1 ISMDFLHAFE
11 DIDSDF
17 SGEITTEELEAYC
30 RRHNYEDRNGYDYS
44 TTTTRG
50 TITIE
55 EFCDTLGLVPKQEYM
70 EKVQTNREK
79 SEGGGIMDGVKII
92 TEDPELSDSTKEEI
106 VRIARQAQEQ
116 FVNERDIAR
125 HMKARLDDMFGRA
138 WHVIVGRYQY
148 GSFCT
153 HETGSLFHFYV
164 LRNAVLRLISDASLA
179 GRGPAGLLFAAICFW
194 RSSSASSSLLASSF
208 CQYSGLFSQKS
219 RQRQCHSQ
227 KQCCSPS
234 GK

>member
-1 ISMDFLHAFE
+1 MDFLHAFE

-30 RRHNYEDRNGYDYS
+30 RRHNYEDRFVEKWLRLFDHDNS
-44 TTTTRG
+44 G

-164 LRNAVLRLISDASLA
+164 LRNAVLVWKTPD
-179 GRGPAGLLFAAICFW
+179 F
-194 RSSSASSSLLASSF
+194 
-208 CQYSGLFSQKS
+208 
-219 RQRQCHSQ
+219 
-227 KQCCSPS
+227 
-234 GK
+234 

>member
-1 ISMDFLHAFE
+1 MRIGL
-11 DIDSDF
+11 
-17 SGEITTEELEAYC
+17 L
-30 RRHNYEDRNGYDYS
+30 RNGYDYS
-44 TTTTRG
+44 TTTTRAR
-50 TITIE
+50 
-55 EFCDTLGLVPKQEYM
+55 LQSRSLRHSRLVPKQEYM

-164 LRNAVLRLISDASLA
+164 LRNAVLVWKTPD
-179 GRGPAGLLFAAICFW
+179 F
-194 RSSSASSSLLASSF
+194 
-208 CQYSGLFSQKS
+208 
-219 RQRQCHSQ
+219 
-227 KQCCSPS
+227 
-234 GK
+234 